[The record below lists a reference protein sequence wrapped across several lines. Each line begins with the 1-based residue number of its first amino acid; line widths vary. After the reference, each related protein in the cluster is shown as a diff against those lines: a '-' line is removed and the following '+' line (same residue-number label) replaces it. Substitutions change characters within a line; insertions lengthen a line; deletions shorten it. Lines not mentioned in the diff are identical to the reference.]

1 MVKIKLKNIDYYPT
15 YDENDFQKKIYK
27 KKEFYE
33 NRYEKETRKME
44 EICNPSDFKL
54 FPTQKFLKNFMSIDT
69 PYNGILIFHG
79 TGVGK
84 SCSAISIAE
93 NFISYIKKYNKKIII
108 LSSKSLK
115 QNFKRTIFDLKKD
128 LEKKNPDEIVKCTG
142 NKYALSTKDKYLTFQ
157 QKQKLINK
165 KIKSN
170 YKFYGYGKFANL
182 VKSKSGWSGQEED
195 LSDTIRRFIEKE
207 YSNTVIIIDEVHN
220 IKKNEMDKKDKQT
233 PYIITTVM
241 KYSKNIKLILMS
253 ATPMFDK
260 PQEIIFISNL
270 LLLNDN
276 REIISQKNIFDK
288 ERNANLLPGG
298 REKIIKALNG
308 YISYVRGENPYT
320 YPVKIYPSFTN
331 ILTYNKNMKGEPI
344 DIDKKLRYIKTFNC
358 LMKKKQLELYDS
370 ITENSNAETSST
382 NDNLIQ
388 ISNIVYPTKKTLT
401 YGKSLAYDL
410 EETFILSKNKVKNT
424 RQISYNKAALI
435 NPGKSSETSF
445 LDEKYIQDYST
456 KFHELLKV
464 IKKSKGPI
472 LIYSYYVWSGVIPLA
487 LFLEQNGIERYTI
500 DNEQPLLNYKNKSP
514 PISFD
519 TGIPATEYKKDI
531 SKFKSLKY
539 TVVANLPDFIK
550 MTPQKASEII
560 NSVTNKDGSELKII
574 IGTKIISE
582 GIDFSGLRQV
592 HILDPWYN
600 LSRNQQIIGRGLR
613 SCSHVRLPEDERNVE
628 IIQYAS
634 ITNSKNES
642 ADMYR
647 YRLAEEKDIK
657 IKNIERIM
665 KEVAADCLLNKD
677 RNIITTS
684 KTIKMISASGEKIK
698 YKFGFEPFSAECDY
712 KKECSYKCI
721 SSVKTN
727 IIPDDSTFTLN
738 FAENYI
744 KKIMKDIKN
753 LYRFNIY
760 YTVEQ
765 IKNSIDKSFD
775 DLYIYIALDKLLKDK
790 NNIIF
795 DKYGREGYLIY
806 RGDYYIFQPGEI
818 RYLDIPT
825 YYRQTPLEYKVK
837 QFSLL
842 DHISNKNNK
851 SVIIN
856 NNKPTESIFE
866 MYDNITVKY
875 NDFIKYFAKNV
886 IEILLY
892 EYLLD
897 RINHKEIIN
906 IFNNALKNKDKK
918 YNIINNIINNLS
930 IKKNKQTLIK
940 IYDTFYKIEKNRLL
954 KTTFKMEEDNTNY
967 NMIFGIFNESF
978 KLLDKK
984 KYTDATTLTGKKS
997 QRSVLKGIDCKSI
1010 KINELKNIYNRLSS
1024 NKLILEKKNDLCF
1037 FIEIYLRF
1045 FNKKNKSIYFKSN
1058 IIHNL

>member
-1 MVKIKLKNIDYYPT
+1 MVKIKLKTIEYYPT
-15 YDENDFQKKIYK
+15 YDDTDFQKKIYK

-33 NRYEKETRKME
+33 NRYEKETRKTE
-44 EICNPSDFKL
+44 EICNPSNFKL
-54 FPTQKFLKNFMSIDT
+54 FPTQRFLKNFMSIET
-69 PYNGILIFHG
+69 PFNGILIFHG

-93 NFISYIKKYNKKIII
+93 NFIPYIKKYNKKIII
-108 LSSKSLK
+108 LSSKSIK
-115 QNFKRTIFDLKKD
+115 KNFKTTIFNLKKD
-128 LEKKNPDEIVKCTG
+128 LDKKTPDESVQCTG
-142 NKYALSTKDKYLTFQ
+142 NKYALSSKDKYLTYN

-182 VKSKSGWSGQEED
+182 VKSKTGWSGQEED
-195 LSDTIRRFIEKE
+195 LTDTIIKFIGKE

-241 KYSKNIKLILMS
+241 KYSKNIKLVLMS

-260 PQEIIFISNL
+260 PQEIIFITNL
-270 LLLNDN
+270 LLLNDK
-276 REIISQKNIFDK
+276 RDIISQKDIFDK

-298 REKIIKALNG
+298 REKLIKALNG
-308 YISYVRGENPYT
+308 YVSYVRGENPYT
-320 YPVKIYPSFTN
+320 YPVKIYPSFTD
-331 ILTYNKNMKGEPI
+331 ILTYNKNMKGETI
-344 DIDKKLRYIKTFNC
+344 DLDKKLRYNKTFNC
-358 LMKKKQLELYDS
+358 LMKKKQLQLYDS

-388 ISNIVYPTKKTLT
+388 ISNIVYPTNKSLT
-401 YGKSLAYDL
+401 YGKSIAYEL
-410 EETFILSKNKVKNT
+410 GETFLLSSNKVKNT
-424 RQISYNKAALI
+424 RQISYNKAALM
-435 NPGKSSETSF
+435 NAGKSNETSF

-456 KFHELLKV
+456 KFHELLKI

-487 LFLEQNGIERYTI
+487 LFLEQNGVERYTI

-514 PISFD
+514 PLSYD
-519 TGIPATEYKKDI
+519 DGTPVTQYKKKLE
-531 SKFKSLKY
+531 SFKSLKY
-539 TVVANLPDFIK
+539 TVVANLPEFIK
-550 MTPQKASEII
+550 MTPHKASEII
-560 NSVTNKDGSELKII
+560 NSATNKDGNELKII

-582 GIDFSGLRQV
+582 GIDFSGLRQI

-613 SCSHVRLPEDERNVE
+613 SCSHVKLPEIERNVE
-628 IIQYAS
+628 IIQYAA

-657 IKNIERIM
+657 IKNVERVM
-665 KEVAADCLLNKD
+665 KEVAADCLLNRD
-677 RNIITTS
+677 RNIISSS

-698 YKFGFEPFSAECDY
+698 YKFGFEPFSADCDY
-712 KKECSYKCI
+712 KKNCSYKCV
-721 SSVKTN
+721 SSVKTD
-727 IIPDDSTFTLN
+727 IIPDDSTFSLN
-738 FAENYI
+738 FAETYI
-744 KKIMKDIKN
+744 KKIIKDIKN

-765 IKNSIDKSFD
+765 IKNSIDNSFD

-795 DKYGREGYLIY
+795 DKYDREGYLIY
-806 RGDYYIFQPGEI
+806 RGDYYIFQPNEI
-818 RYLDIPT
+818 RYLDIPV

-837 QFSLL
+837 QFSVL
-842 DHISNKNNK
+842 DYVSNKDNKLNIKNNITNSK
-851 SVIIN
+851 
-856 NNKPTESIFE
+856 TIFE
-866 MYDNITVKY
+866 LYDTVILKY
-875 NDFIKYFAKNV
+875 KEFIKYFSQP
-886 IEILLY
+886 IIDTLLY

-897 RINHKEIIN
+897 RMEQKN
-906 IFNNALKNKDKK
+906 IVTLFNTALKNKDTK
-918 YNIINNIINNLS
+918 YKIIKNIIMGLS
-930 IKKNKQTLIK
+930 IKKDKKMILK
-940 IYDTFYKIEKNRLL
+940 IYNTFYKIENNKLL
-954 KTTFKMEEDNTNY
+954 KTVFKTDTENTQY
-967 NMIFGIFNESF
+967 NIIYGTYLKSF
-978 KLLDKK
+978 KLLDNK

-997 QRSVLKGIDCKSI
+997 QRSMLKGIECKSI
-1010 KINELKNIYNRLSS
+1010 KINELKNIYSRLS
-1024 NKLILEKKNDLCF
+1024 KKTLLMAKKNDLCF
-1037 FIEIYLRF
+1037 FIEIYLRS
-1045 FNKKNKSIYFKSN
+1045 FNKKNKPIYFKSN